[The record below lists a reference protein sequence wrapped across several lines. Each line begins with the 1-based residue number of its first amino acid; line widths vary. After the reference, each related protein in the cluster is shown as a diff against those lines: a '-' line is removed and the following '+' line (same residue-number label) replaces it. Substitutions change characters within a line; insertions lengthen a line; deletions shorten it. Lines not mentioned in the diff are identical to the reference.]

1 MKNLKVGL
9 DQGLLK
15 GTEEAEQDRHIK
27 EGEKKAPTLLVDS
40 MMTRAGVSLLV
51 QVSTSITNDL
61 TIKLAAVEEAPNL
74 RCLISTDPS
83 KILNLFLTFNLNL

>member
-51 QVSTSITNDL
+51 QVSTSITNDY
-61 TIKLAAVEEAPNL
+61 TMAAVEEAPNL